1 MKVGLK
7 YCGGCRAGYDRVGL
21 VGAIRDRLGEE
32 IEFTAADDEDA
43 AMILVIAG
51 CPSAC
56 VEIETGTG
64 RPVRYIRSP
73 EDAERWIQEIKASPS
88 EKA

>member
-1 MKVGLK
+1 LKVGLK

-32 IEFTAADDEDA
+32 IEFAAADDEEA

-51 CPSAC
+51 CSSAC
-56 VEIETGTG
+56 VEIETGTD
-64 RPVRYIRSP
+64 RPVRYIKSP
-73 EDAERWIQEIKASPS
+73 EDAEQWIQEIKARAS